1 MKIKIYSIV
10 VVFLMLLSNGCSKD
24 DSIEL
29 LDPEIVFVN
38 EDGSNI
44 IEDECVNS
52 TDKFALKITLK
63 SKNRGVFI
71 PTIINYTLNGVPKSI
86 TFTKLGTMTIPVT
99 LINGQNSA
107 QLSESGYITSVNI
120 MFCNAKII
128 ANKIGFVFADG
139 SEIPEGEC
147 LDLSSSYA
155 VKIET
160 EKEGTGDLESTEI
173 EYTLNGVVYST
184 TFTEITSKLL
194 PVTLS
199 EGENIA
205 QLIASGSNDALNV
218 VLSCNAKIIANKIGF
233 VFANG
238 SEIPNGGC
246 LDFNKEYAVFIEVL
260 VEGNGNIVPTEIE
273 YTLNGV
279 LYKMVFNEEGG
290 KLNAINIKEGQNVVQ
305 IVGTDLES
313 TIYFTAQG
321 DFELVE

>member
-1 MKIKIYSIV
+1 
-10 VVFLMLLSNGCSKD
+10 
-24 DSIEL
+24 
-29 LDPEIVFVN
+29 
-38 EDGSNI
+38 
-44 IEDECVNS
+44 
-52 TDKFALKITLK
+52 
-63 SKNRGVFI
+63 
-71 PTIINYTLNGVPKSI
+71 
-86 TFTKLGTMTIPVT
+86 
-99 LINGQNSA
+99 
-107 QLSESGYITSVNI
+107 
-120 MFCNAKII
+120 
-128 ANKIGFVFADG
+128 
-139 SEIPEGEC
+139 
-147 LDLSSSYA
+147 
-155 VKIET
+155 
-160 EKEGTGDLESTEI
+160 
-173 EYTLNGVVYST
+173 
-184 TFTEITSKLL
+184 L

-205 QLIASGSNDALNV
+205 QLIASGSNDSLNV